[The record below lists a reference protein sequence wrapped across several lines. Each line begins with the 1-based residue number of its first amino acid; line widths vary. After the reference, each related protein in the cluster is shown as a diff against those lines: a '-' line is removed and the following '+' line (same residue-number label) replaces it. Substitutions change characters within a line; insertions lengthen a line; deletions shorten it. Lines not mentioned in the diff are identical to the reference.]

1 MSKFN
6 MTEYM
11 RKWREKNRERWNELS
26 RQRTRMLKERNK
38 EKRYENIFLSMKT
51 NFFIKDGHKVYIHKK
66 GNKYY
71 YEIFFKDFR
80 EHYISQEFSSR
91 LNLNKDL
98 MYAI

>member
-1 MSKFN
+1 MGKIN

-11 RKWREKNRERWNELS
+11 RKWREKNRERRNELA
-26 RQRTRMLKERNK
+26 RNRIKATREKKEEQEEELKIISQ
-38 EKRYENIFLSMKT
+38 KR

-71 YEIFFKDFR
+71 YEIFFNDFR

-91 LNLNKDL
+91 VNLNKDL

>member
-11 RKWREKNRERWNELS
+11 RKWREKNRERWNELA
-26 RQRTRMLKERNK
+26 RNRIKANK
-38 EKRYENIFLSMKT
+38 EKKEEQEEELKIISQKR

-66 GNKYY
+66 GKKYY

-91 LNLNKDL
+91 VNLNKDL

>member
-11 RKWREKNRERWNELS
+11 RKWREKNRERWNELA
-26 RQRTRMLKERNK
+26 RNRIKANK
-38 EKRYENIFLSMKT
+38 EKKEEQEEELKINSQKR

-80 EHYISQEFSSR
+80 GHYISQEFSSR
-91 LNLNKDL
+91 VNLNKDL

>member
-11 RKWREKNRERWNELS
+11 RVWRKKNRERCNELA
-26 RQRTRMLKERNK
+26 RNRVRAAKEIKEEEEIELKYISQ
-38 EKRYENIFLSMKT
+38 KR
-51 NFFIKDGHKVYIHKK
+51 NFFIKDGHKIYIHKK
-66 GNKYY
+66 GKKYY

-80 EHYISQEFSSR
+80 EHYISQYFGSR
-91 LNLNKDL
+91 TSLNKDL